1 MKVSNLSFY
10 LSHRFPLMS
19 PVCSEAF
26 PSNFT
31 SLVGPVKS
39 CWRDLR
45 PKLSGKAWVSLR
57 ATKPLVVTT
66 SPMVFY
72 LEALEV
78 WVPWQDYRI
87 IISHDLNHTHGV
99 MTSIEPHTFKS
110 CLCSLFSKQAL
121 TLLVRLIELVTR
133 LITGEVVVLR

>member
-1 MKVSNLSFY
+1 MKASNLSFY
-10 LSHRFPLMS
+10 LVHRFPLMS
-19 PVCSEAF
+19 PVCGEVF

-31 SLVGPVKS
+31 SLVGTVKS
-39 CWRDLR
+39 YWCDLP

-57 ATKPLVVTT
+57 ATEPLVVTA
-66 SPMVFY
+66 SPMVCY

-87 IISHDLNHTHGV
+87 ILFHDLNHTHGV
-99 MTSIEPHTFKS
+99 MTSIEPHTFKF

-121 TLLVRLIELVTR
+121 TLLVMLIKLVTQ
-133 LITGEVVVLR
+133 LITREVLVLR